1 MDLGLFFIEQPD
13 EFVVLLDGFERL
25 DEYGLSAGTGA
36 VDYALDAAFL
46 LDFHRDD
53 ETLAADGDEFV
64 LDGAAFGEFPQVAA
78 QRFLDLTLLLLD
90 LTANAVQF
98 GRSAIVQS
106 AVGKN
111 LVAKGAQEVGE
122 VLNTGGELGYGD
134 PVGTHRGGRLTDDFA
149 PLGSTVRD

>member
-98 GRSAIVQS
+98 GRARSSRVPS
-106 AVGKN
+106 
-111 LVAKGAQEVGE
+111 
-122 VLNTGGELGYGD
+122 
-134 PVGTHRGGRLTDDFA
+134 GRILLRKA
-149 PLGSTVRD
+149 RRKSVKS